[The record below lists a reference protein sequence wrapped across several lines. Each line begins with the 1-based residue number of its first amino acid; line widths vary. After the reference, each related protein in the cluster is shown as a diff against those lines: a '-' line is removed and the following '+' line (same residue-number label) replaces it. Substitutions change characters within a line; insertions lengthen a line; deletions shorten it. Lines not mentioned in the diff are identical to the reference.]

1 MEKIWYDD
9 LSDIKVGK
17 KSPLTLAHFDEFFRL
32 LPARAN
38 SRCSWTVSRAEVEAK
53 HDDLKAVN
61 PDAKTD
67 QDTRTPEE
75 LSALIES
82 KGREVAQLLLA
93 LRTGSSSP

>member
-38 SRCSWTVSRAEVEAK
+38 SRCSWTV
-53 HDDLKAVN
+53 
-61 PDAKTD
+61 
-67 QDTRTPEE
+67 TRPKDSSTP
-75 LSALIES
+75 
-82 KGREVAQLLLA
+82 
-93 LRTGSSSP
+93 